1 MEQFNEAKI
10 TNSRMVKKWVSLSSI
25 FAFAARPNISQYN
38 NKRICDENST
48 FTPKQ
53 RAYRKMRN
61 KMAVSSRRKNWR
73 N

>member
-10 TNSRMVKKWVSLSSI
+10 TNSRMVKEWVSLSSI
-25 FAFAARPNISQYN
+25 FAFAARPNIPLR
-38 NKRICDENST
+38 KRICDANST

-61 KMAVSSRRKNWR
+61 KMAAASRRKNWR